1 MRIDER
7 IARCFAL
14 LRGPEFIPLLE
25 YLRAERHESLEMMA
39 QVADP
44 EKIYRLQGE
53 AGKLKELLGYIES
66 SETLIA
72 KLKR

>member
-7 IARCFAL
+7 IAQCFAR
-14 LRGPEFIPLLE
+14 LRAPEFAPLLE

-39 QVADP
+39 QVADTD
-44 EKIYRLQGE
+44 KIYRLQGE
-53 AGKLKELLGYIES
+53 VGKLKEILGYIEG

>member
-7 IARCFAL
+7 IAHCFAR
-14 LRGPEFIPLLE
+14 LRSPEFAPLLE
-25 YLRAERHESLEMMA
+25 YLRAERHETLEMMA

-44 EKIYRLQGE
+44 DKIYRLQGE
-53 AGKLKELLGYIES
+53 AGKLKEILGYIES
-66 SETLIA
+66 AEALIT